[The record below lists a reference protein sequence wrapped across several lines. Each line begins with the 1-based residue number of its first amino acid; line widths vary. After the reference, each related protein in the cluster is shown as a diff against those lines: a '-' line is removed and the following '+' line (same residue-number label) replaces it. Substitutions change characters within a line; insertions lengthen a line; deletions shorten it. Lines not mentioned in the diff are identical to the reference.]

1 MVLINPK
8 SALYTLQKL
17 ALYTLTELLVKL
29 IWPSPVNPQF
39 DLSPLC
45 AYPEWWVGDLD
56 PSPGDGDGVF
66 TGFLGHVF
74 TQEGPVLLILDL
86 HGDGLEVDVQTADLQ
101 GGFAG
106 LLGIHCEFCPLVQDH
121 TCLLQTGTIG
131 CHLNN
136 AIKYCTN
143 LTNAECPSE
152 STHYCIN
159 AILNSY
165 LTLSIIVIVMFLIY
179 DLEGITSLGLLTL
192 KVLRTLVYIE
202 GNACLELII

>member
-17 ALYTLTELLVKL
+17 ALYTLTELSAKL

-86 HGDGLEVDVQTADLQ
+86 HGDGFQVDVQTADLQ

-121 TCLLQTGTIG
+121 ACLLQTGTIG

-143 LTNAECPSE
+143 LTNAVNTLLLYKCNSE
-152 STHYCIN
+152 QLFN
-159 AILNSY
+159 
-165 LTLSIIVIVMFLIY
+165 IVHHCDCDVLDIWPWRHNKSWFT
-179 DLEGITSLGLLTL
+179 DLKVIEDLGLY
-192 KVLRTLVYIE
+192 RR
-202 GNACLELII
+202 